1 MSPRVLAQEIIGEEV
16 HLEVVFDPKTNSRY
30 LSVGVGGKTIRR
42 VWLSE
47 EDATALLK
55 KALELTIMLWSK

>member
-1 MSPRVLAQEIIGEEV
+1 MSPRVLAQETIGEEV
-16 HLEVVFDPKTNSRY
+16 HLKVVFDPKTNSRY
-30 LSVGVGGKTIRR
+30 LSVGVGRKTIRR